1 MFLNVETHAYYSKN
15 TFLKITFVVFYTNR
29 NAFLK
34 EHSIFLML
42 IKVSLESLSGT
53 QYVNSMKQVL
63 NRLINHEQLTKEEAR
78 NVLVSISEG
87 SFNQSQIAAF
97 LTVFMMRSVT
107 LEELEGFRDALLD
120 LCLAVNLKNYN
131 TIDLCGTGGDSKDT
145 FNISTLSSFVTAG
158 AGVLVTKHGNYGVSS
173 ISGSSNVM
181 EQLGIKFSSD
191 TDFLKRSLDE
201 AGICILHAP
210 LFHPAMKNVAPI
222 RRDLAVKTFF
232 NMLGPMVNPAF
243 PKNQLV
249 GVFNLE
255 LARLYGYLYQ
265 KSDKKYAIL
274 HAMDGYDEISL
285 TGSVKVISNTSE
297 KIMQPEDFGFNTIKQ
312 ADLHGGDTV
321 ESSAKIFTAIISG
334 NGTEAQNNV
343 VCANAGMAISV
354 ANQCSIETGI
364 EKAKD
369 SLQSGKALQVLQK
382 LQKISA

>member
-1 MFLNVETHAYYSKN
+1 
-15 TFLKITFVVFYTNR
+15 
-29 NAFLK
+29 
-34 EHSIFLML
+34 
-42 IKVSLESLSGT
+42 
-53 QYVNSMKQVL
+53 MKQVL

-87 SFNQSQIAAF
+87 KFNQSQIAAF

-120 LCLAVNLKNYN
+120 LCLAVDLKSYN

-285 TGSVKVISNTSE
+285 TGAVKVISNTSE
-297 KIMQPEDFGFNTIKQ
+297 KIMQPEDFGFNSIKQ
-312 ADLHGGDTV
+312 SDIHGGDTV
-321 ESSAKIFTAIISG
+321 ESSANIFKTIISG
-334 NGTEAQNNV
+334 NGTQQQNNV
-343 VCANAGMAISV
+343 ICANAGMAISV